1 MSIDEKVVIM
11 MATYNGADYIKR
23 QMDSILSQSYS
34 NWEMYISDDSSN
46 DGTLEILKKYKQ
58 KDNRIKKILVNNNY
72 HGAFANYFNVMH
84 YVKNCGTKYSYYFYC
99 DQDDMWVKDKLEFE
113 ICEMRKIEYA
123 NKNIPVF
130 CYSDLEL
137 VDSRGEKLND
147 RMSNHIKVQFSEKP
161 YNIFFKEQY
170 VWGTTMGHNSRLW
183 DIMAIESP
191 DTVKNMI
198 PHDTYVSRYA
208 AIYAKIKFIERPLVI
223 YTRHGN
229 NVTGIPGNGGMIKN
243 LKKLTIKLPEVINRT
258 ASSYG
263 GGLYLL
269 RNIADKNSKVKELE
283 NCLLFGGVKA
293 RSFIRKYRLLEEE
306 YFWGRCATKFILY
319 TGVYR
324 LSKSYRKY
332 RELRC

>member
-1 MSIDEKVVIM
+1 MNEDKKVVIM
-11 MATYNGADYIKR
+11 MATYNGADYIAR
-23 QMDSILSQSYS
+23 QLDSILAQSYK
-34 NWEMYISDDSSN
+34 NWELYISDDNSN
-46 DGTLEILKKYKQ
+46 DGTLEILEEYKHRD
-58 KDNRIKKILVNNNY
+58 KRIKKILVNSTY

-84 YVKNCGTKYSYYFYC
+84 YVKTCGVKYSYYFYC
-99 DQDDMWVKDKLEFE
+99 DQDDSWVKDKIALEVYE
-113 ICEMRKIEYA
+113 LQKMELEY
-123 NKNIPVF
+123 KDSPVF

-137 VDSRGEKLND
+137 VDSKGNRLND

-170 VWGTTMGHNSRLW
+170 VWGTTMGHNDKLW
-183 DIMAIESP
+183 DLMIIEST
-191 DTVKNMI
+191 DIVKNNI
-198 PHDTYVSRYA
+198 PHDTYISRYA

-243 LKKLTIKLPEVINRT
+243 MKKLTVKLPEVISRT

-263 GGLYLL
+263 GGVYLL
-269 RNIADKNSKVKELE
+269 RNIEDKSQKVKELE
-283 NCLLFGGVKA
+283 DCLLFGGLKA
-293 RSFIRKYRLLEEE
+293 RRFINKYKLLREE
-306 YFWGRCATKFILY
+306 YFLGRCATKFILY

-332 RELRC
+332 R